1 MKMSSIGSSPMA
13 AILGAVCAMAIPL
26 TVMAAETNSLQLEAK
41 IPLGNVA
48 GRIDHMPFDIPRNRL
63 FVAEL
68 GNNSVGVVDINAR
81 KVLQRISGLKEPQGV
96 AYLAS
101 RDLLYVANGGDGMV
115 RIYRGSDFSPAA
127 NIPLG
132 SDADNIR
139 IDLAG
144 NRLIVGY
151 GKGALAVID
160 PAGGAKV
167 ADIALKAHPE
177 SFQLDPKSDSIF
189 VNL

>member
-1 MKMSSIGSSPMA
+1 MNSLDAGSVARRGQMLNLMA
-13 AILGAVCAMAIPL
+13 AILGAACAMAIPL
-26 TVMAAETNSLQLEAK
+26 PMVAAETNTLQLEAK

-48 GRIDHMPFDIPRNRL
+48 GRIDHMAYDAARIRL

-68 GNNSVGVVDINAR
+68 GNNSVGVVDIETR
-81 KVLQRISGLKEPQGV
+81 KVLHRILGLKEPQGV

-139 IDLAG
+139 LDPAA
-144 NRLIVGY
+144 NRVVVGY
-151 GKGALAVID
+151 GKGALAIID
-160 PAGGAKV
+160 
-167 ADIALKAHPE
+167 
-177 SFQLDPKSDSIF
+177 
-189 VNL
+189 